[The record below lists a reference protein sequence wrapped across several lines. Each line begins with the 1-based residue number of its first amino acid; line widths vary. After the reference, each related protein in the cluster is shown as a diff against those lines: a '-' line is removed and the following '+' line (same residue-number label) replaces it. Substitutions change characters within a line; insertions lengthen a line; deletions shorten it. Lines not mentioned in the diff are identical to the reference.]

1 MRAIRQRWPSQ
12 LDHYYWLT
20 ASLAAHDR
28 QKSACRVVAAIILCL
43 GAIPPTLMAS
53 SVGPQGLSNQALAV
67 SVAICCLVMGA
78 LWLRQRWPTRTESQL
93 CVMAGTVCIAA
104 ASLIAADPVLGL
116 LGSTTF
122 VVVSAFTVV
131 FHGGG
136 LLAFTWSIGAATLGV
151 LACDW
156 PPSIPR

>member
-1 MRAIRQRWPSQ
+1 LLLAHSVFGGTRHAEKRLSGGRGDHSVPGCDPAHAHGQLGRPPGVAKSGSRGVCRDLLPSDGGA
-12 LDHYYWLT
+12 L
-20 ASLAAHDR
+20 
-28 QKSACRVVAAIILCL
+28 VAA
-43 GAIPPTLMAS
+43 
-53 SVGPQGLSNQALAV
+53 ALAHPNRI
-67 SVAICCLVMGA
+67 AA
-78 LWLRQRWPTRTESQL
+78 LRHG
-93 CVMAGTVCIAA
+93 GTVCIAA

-151 LACDW
+151 LAVRLGGID
-156 PPSIPR
+156 SAVAN